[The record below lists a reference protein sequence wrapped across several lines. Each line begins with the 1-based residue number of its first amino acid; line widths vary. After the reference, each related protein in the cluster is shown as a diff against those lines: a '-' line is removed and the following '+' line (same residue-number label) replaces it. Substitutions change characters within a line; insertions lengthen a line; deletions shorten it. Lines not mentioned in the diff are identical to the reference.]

1 MTGGHVIALVG
12 AVVAVV
18 GLTTAIIGQVQRD
31 GYTMAGGACCIL
43 FGLVWVL
50 LSFRDFR

>member
-1 MTGGHVIALVG
+1 MTDGRVIAFVGSLVALSG
-12 AVVAVV
+12 LGIAV
-18 GLTTAIIGQVQRD
+18 IGQIQRD
-31 GYTMAGGACCIL
+31 FYTIAGGACCIL